1 MRPRAGSDARAGA
14 GVTTIPDPPSCPD
27 VGAWDAAL
35 TRLENELALLASA
48 LDAGGRPPTTA
59 WTPPTDIGPLPST
72 LRDRA
77 TELLAH
83 LEDLTDELRDARSAT
98 LGEAQRTRLH
108 RDAAAAYH
116 GIARGTDRYGTA

>member
-1 MRPRAGSDARAGA
+1 M
-14 GVTTIPDPPSCPD
+14 TTFPDPASCAD
-27 VGAWDAAL
+27 VRAWDAAL
-35 TRLENELALLASA
+35 ARLENELALLAAA
-48 LDAGGRPPTTA
+48 LDAGGQPPTTA
-59 WTPPTDIGPLPST
+59 WTPPSELGPLPSS

-98 LGEAQRTRLH
+98 LGEVQRTRLH

-116 GIARGTDRYGTA
+116 GTARGTDRYGTA